1 MEGLSGLLHGFTGV
15 LQNGKRGDSGKLA
28 EEKPR
33 VQGSAWRQPAPK
45 AELPKSVQAQPVLQ
59 QEPVAAEENTAAGE
73 QSNEM
78 LHKLTLIAMLIA
90 GIFFVLTVVLAVFQ
104 LIGAAVVFLIIALL
118 AAAGGVAGLLLA
130 HR

>member
-1 MEGLSGLLHGFTGV
+1 VPVQTRFASEQEKISAQELS
-15 LQNGKRGDSGKLA
+15 KD
-28 EEKPR
+28 
-33 VQGSAWRQPAPK
+33 
-45 AELPKSVQAQPVLQ
+45 
-59 QEPVAAEENTAAGE
+59 
-73 QSNEM
+73 M